1 MINYMKAENLK
12 FKRTFSRKMIILV
25 PLLNIGFSFLMN
37 IQFFVPGTFNW
48 WSIIF
53 MPVMIALFCSL
64 SHQKEKKAS
73 NYNGT
78 YSLPIDLGRLWYSKI
93 VIIMIYSLLSQIVF
107 LVFMLLM
114 GFVIADFAIVTLST
128 IAASLLLWVTSLWQ
142 IPLCL
147 FVAKKWGLTIAVML
161 NLIGTLVLG
170 IMPASRSFWW
180 FIPWSWP
187 IRMMCP
193 TIGIHP
199 NGLLLEKNDPLL
211 SWMVVPPAILISIL
225 LFLIIAFL
233 TSRSFAPSIDYR
245 TKNQGAI

>member
-1 MINYMKAENLK
+1 MINYIKAENLK
-12 FKRTFSRKMIILV
+12 FKRTFSRKMIIFV

-37 IQFFVPGTFNW
+37 TQFFVPGTYNW

-73 NYNGT
+73 HYNGT
-78 YSLPIDLGRLWYSKI
+78 YSLPIDLGKLWYAKI
-93 VIIMIYSLLSQIVF
+93 IIIAIYSLLSQVVF

-114 GFVIADFAIVTLST
+114 GFVIADFSIISPSIV
-128 IAASLLLWVTSLWQ
+128 AASLLLWLTSLWQ
-142 IPLCL
+142 ILLCL
-147 FVAKKWGLTIAVML
+147 FVAKKWGFTMAVML
-161 NLIGTLVLG
+161 NFIGTLVLG
-170 IMPASRSFWW
+170 VMPASRAFWW

-199 NGLLLEKNDPLL
+199 NGLLLENNDPLL
-211 SWMVVPPAILISIL
+211 SWMVVPPAIVISIL
-225 LFLIIAFL
+225 FFLILAFL
-233 TSRSFAPSIDYR
+233 TSRSFAPTTDYKMNKR
-245 TKNQGAI
+245 EAM